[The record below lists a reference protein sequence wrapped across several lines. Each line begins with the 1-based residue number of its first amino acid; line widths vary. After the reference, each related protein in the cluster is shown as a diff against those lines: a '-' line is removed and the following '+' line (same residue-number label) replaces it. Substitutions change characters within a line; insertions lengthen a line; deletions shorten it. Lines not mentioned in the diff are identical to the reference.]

1 MSLSKACVVA
11 VLLWIVNCHLAGEQP
26 SEREPLPT
34 LTTAGAVHSLTSSE
48 SERHYPVHLRAVC
61 VVCFEGWHGFF
72 VHDGTTGV
80 YVETKGQVLL
90 TAAMH
95 PGLLLDIEGV
105 TGPGEFAPI
114 VDRSTFRVLGE
125 GAVPLPRRVSLD
137 RVATGVEDGQWIAF
151 EGTVRSAEI
160 RDSMLDLVV
169 AWGQSTVEVM
179 TPVGNRKDYA
189 RFIGAGVRVRGT
201 VGPIFNRRRKLV
213 GVNIYSPGL
222 DAIQILEPAPADPFS
237 LPVTAVRNIFEY
249 TPGASP
255 GRQVRIRGAVVA
267 RNGNTVYMTDGVQG
281 ASILSLQPTSL
292 EPGDVVDAVGFPV
305 LGDYTHDLQ
314 GATFKRLG
322 KGPLPAPRMIDAS
335 QALSGDFDGDLVR
348 IDGRLIERQRANDQL
363 TFLLDRGASIFS
375 AILPGDQ
382 ADHALDGL
390 RDGSRIQLTGVCT
403 IPETRA
409 SRHFRVPK
417 AFQIVLRSSGDITVL
432 DTPSWWTIE
441 HALYAFGL
449 TALIALGVL
458 GWVVDLRRRV
468 QRQTATIQAQLQ
480 QAALLRN
487 QADAANRAKSEFVAT
502 MSHEI
507 RTPMN
512 GVMGM
517 IELLLDTGT
526 TAEQRDYLNMARD
539 SADALLTVINDVLDF
554 SKIEAGKLD
563 LYQVDFALTDTLDR
577 ITKTFSLPAAQ
588 RNLEL
593 ACEVASGIPE
603 MLVGDPTRLRQVVNN
618 LVGNSLKFTER
629 GEVVIKAEL
638 DSRGDDTLLLHFTVR
653 DTGIGI
659 PVEKHR
665 EIFEAFS
672 QADGSTTRKYGGT
685 GLGLTV
691 SLRLAKMMG
700 GRMWVESEPGHG
712 SCFHFTARMGVSKL
726 ARAAKPLY
734 PQMPEGTQIL
744 VVDDSETYGRILA
757 GILGKCGVEVAV
769 ADSANSALA
778 LMRRRAEAGKP
789 ATLLVADAQM
799 PEVDGFQLA
808 EQVKGDPELA
818 KTAIIMLT
826 SAGQRGDGQRCR
838 ELGISAYL
846 TKPVSRSELYET
858 IALLLDCKAGDV
870 PAPGTIAPGVIHTG
884 QVERSL
890 KILVAEDHPVSQ
902 KLAARMLGKRGH
914 QVTVAST
921 GREALAALQQ
931 DVFDLVLMDI
941 QMPGMDG
948 FEATAAIRRG
958 ERGTA
963 KHQPIVAMTGHAMKG
978 DSQRC
983 LAAGM
988 DGYLSKPIRG
998 ADLYALLDGFP
1009 DNLVTAKSQARESGG
1024 GQIPGLEPGL
1034 SGEPIFGRT
1043 ENHGGLFQ

>member
-1 MSLSKACVVA
+1 
-11 VLLWIVNCHLAGEQP
+11 
-26 SEREPLPT
+26 
-34 LTTAGAVHSLTSSE
+34 
-48 SERHYPVHLRAVC
+48 VHLRAVC

-114 VDRSTFRVLGE
+114 VDQGTIRVLGE
-125 GAVPLPRRVSLD
+125 GAVPLPRQVSLD
-137 RVATGVEDGQWIAF
+137 RLATGLEDGQWIALV
-151 EGTVRSAEI
+151 GTVRSAEI

-169 AWGQSTVEVM
+169 ASGRLTVEVM
-179 TPVGNRKDYA
+179 TPVGSRRDYA
-189 RFIGAGVRVRGT
+189 RLIGAGVRVRGT
-201 VGPIFNRRRKLV
+201 VGPIFNRRRRLV

-222 DAIQILEPAPADPFS
+222 DAVQVIEPAPADPFS
-237 LPVTAVRNIFEY
+237 LPVTPVRNIFEY
-249 TPGASP
+249 IPGASP
-255 GRQVRIRGAVVA
+255 GRQVRIHGAVVA
-267 RNGNTVYMTDGVQG
+267 RNGDTVYMTDGAQG
-281 ASILSLQPTSL
+281 ASILSGQLTSL
-292 EPGDVVDAVGFPV
+292 EPGDVVDVVGFPV
-305 LGDYTHDLQ
+305 LGDYTHALQ
-314 GATFKRLG
+314 DAIFRRLG
-322 KGPLPAPRMIDAS
+322 TGPLPPPRTIDAK

-348 IDGRLIERQRANDQL
+348 IDGQLIERQKANDQL
-363 TFLLDRGASIFS
+363 TFLLDREGSIFS
-375 AILPGDQ
+375 AILPGDKE
-382 ADHALDGL
+382 DYGLDGL

-403 IPETRA
+403 IRETRA
-409 SRHFRVPK
+409 LRHFRVPK
-417 AFQIVLRSSGDITVL
+417 AFQIVLRSSGDIAVL

-449 TALIALGVL
+449 TASIALGVL
-458 GWVVDLRRRV
+458 CWVVDLRRRV
-468 QRQTATIQAQLQ
+468 QRQTATIQAQLE

-563 LYQVDFALTDTLDR
+563 LDQVDFALTDTLDR
-577 ITKTFSLPAAQ
+577 ITKTFGLRAAQ

-593 ACEVASGIPE
+593 ACEVASGTPE
-603 MLVGDPTRLRQVVNN
+603 MLVGDPTRLRQIVNN
-618 LVGNSLKFTER
+618 LVGNALKFTER
-629 GEVVIKAEL
+629 GEIVVKAEL
-638 DSRGDDTLLLHFTVR
+638 DSREDDALLLHFTVR

-659 PVEKHR
+659 PAEKHR

-672 QADGSTTRKYGGT
+672 QADGSTTRRYGGT
-685 GLGLTV
+685 GLGLAV
-691 SLRLAKMMG
+691 SLRLAEMMG

-712 SCFHFTARMGVSKL
+712 SCFHFTVRMGVSNL

-769 ADSANSALA
+769 ADSAKSALA
-778 LMRRRAEAGKP
+778 LMRRWAEAGKP
-789 ATLLVADAQM
+789 ANLLVADAQM
-799 PEVDGFQLA
+799 PEMDGFQLA
-808 EQVKGDPELA
+808 EQVKGDPDLA
-818 KTAIIMLT
+818 NTAIIMLT
-826 SAGQRGDGQRCR
+826 SAGERGDGRRCR
-838 ELGISAYL
+838 EVGISAYL

-858 IALLLDCKAGDV
+858 IALLLDRKAGEI
-870 PAPGTIAPGVIHTG
+870 PARGPIAPGAIHT
-884 QVERSL
+884 VKLERSL
-890 KILVAEDHPVSQ
+890 RILVAEDNPVNQ
-902 KLAARMLGKRGH
+902 KLAVRMLGKRGH
-914 QVTVAST
+914 TAIAACT
-921 GREALAALQQ
+921 GREALAALQE

-941 QMPGMDG
+941 QMPEMDG
-948 FEATAAIRRG
+948 FETTAAIRRG
-958 ERGTA
+958 ERGTG

-978 DSQRC
+978 DSQRS

-998 ADLYALLDGFP
+998 EDLYALLEDFP
-1009 DNLVTAKSQARESGG
+1009 ESLATATWQAAESDG
-1024 GQIPGLEPGL
+1024 GQTLGLEPGL
-1034 SGEPIFGRT
+1034 SGAGNSVVARDSVVTPRASIET
-1043 ENHGGLFQ
+1043 H